1 MFFFLSGGHFILTCR
16 QLYLFRLTQ
25 CFCKHYTISNTTA
38 HVASVDLYQ
47 FYQGKG
53 GTNTR
58 PQYSSALFFVFLLS
72 LRHPPISFSTFSTP
86 PPFFRFTSS
95 QFIDFFPSLSRSTSV
110 PLLSRHA
117 LSPQSLQRQQAVGN
131 SRHRFCLNEIF
142 SGTFYTLSLCPHS
155 LLLTLPLALVN
166 VIAQASCLAGNQALF
181 AQYFGD
187 CCCTIEKKRCIM
199 IVLLLYLLNDEAI

>member
-1 MFFFLSGGHFILTCR
+1 M
-16 QLYLFRLTQ
+16 
-25 CFCKHYTISNTTA
+25 TA

-58 PQYSSALFFVFLLS
+58 PQYSSALFFFCLSPVFVALS
-72 LRHPPISFSTFSTP
+72 DIFSASSTA

-95 QFIDFFPSLSRSTSV
+95 QFIDLFPSLSRSTSV

-131 SRHRFCLNEIF
+131 SCHRFCLNEIF
-142 SGTFYTLSLCPHS
+142 SGTFYPLSLSLCPRS